1 MKLTAPYTGVTVDAP
16 AELAERLIAGGYV
29 PAEQPK
35 PAPRKRAAKPKPRP
49 KEQ

>member
-1 MKLTAPYTGVTVDAP
+1 MLLVAPYTGVKVDAP
-16 AELAERLIAGGYV
+16 AELAERLVAGGYV

-35 PAPRKRAAKPKPRP
+35 PAPRKRAAKPQPRP